1 MKSLILAGGF
11 GTRLRPLTDR
21 VPKSLLPICNR
32 PFLEH
37 QLRLLAEHGITDTTL
52 LTGYLAEDFAP
63 FTAQMRTLLGADLH
77 VSTENKPLGT
87 AGAVRSRLAD
97 LDGTTIVLNGDVLTD
112 LDLSAA
118 LAFHREKGAAVTIV
132 LTPVDDAR
140 PYGLVPLDASDRVEA
155 FLEKPAELVAGQIN
169 AGTYVLEPRVLDEVP
184 PDEFW
189 QFEQQLFPSLL
200 QQGVPVF
207 GYVSDSYW
215 LDIGTPAR
223 YLKAHFDVLSGR
235 VRATVD
241 GTIVNQRQGLG
252 DGTTIEPPV
261 LLSHA
266 PVGPGA
272 TLGPLTSIGPGAHI
286 GARATLDH
294 SVIHAGAEVGEGA
307 VLRHTIVG
315 RDARVEPGE
324 ELDQAVIA

>member
-37 QLRLLAEHGITDTTL
+37 QLRLLAEHGVNDTTL
-52 LTGYLAEDFAP
+52 LTGYLGEDFAP
-63 FTAQMRTLLGADLH
+63 FAAQMRAMLGAELH
-77 VSTENKPLGT
+77 VSTEKKPLGT
-87 AGAVRSRLAD
+87 AGAVRSRLDD

-112 LDLSAA
+112 LDISAA
-118 LAFHREKGAAVTIV
+118 VAFHRQKGAAVTIV

-140 PYGLVPLDASDRVEA
+140 PYGLVPLDAYNRVEA
-155 FLEKPAELVAGQIN
+155 FLEKPKELVAGQIN
-169 AGTYVLEPRVLDEVP
+169 AGTYVLEPSVLEEVP

-200 QQGVPVF
+200 AQDAPVF
-207 GYVSDSYW
+207 GFVSHAYW
-215 LDIGTPAR
+215 LDIGTPER
-223 YLKAHFDVLSGR
+223 YLQAHFDMLSGR
-235 VRATVD
+235 ARATVD
-241 GTIVNQRQGLG
+241 GTLVTQRQELE
-252 DGTTIEPPV
+252 DRTTIEPPV

-272 TLGPLTSIGPGAHI
+272 TLGPLVSIAPGSHI
-286 GARATLDH
+286 GARATLQR
-294 SVIHAGAEVGEGA
+294 SVVHAGAEIGEGA
-307 VLRHTIVG
+307 ALRDTIVG
-315 RDARVEPGE
+315 RDARVDAGATLEG
-324 ELDQAVIA
+324 AVIA

>member
-1 MKSLILAGGF
+1 MKALILAGGF

-37 QLRLLAEHGITDTTL
+37 QIRLLAEHGVNEATL

-63 FTAQMRTLLGADLH
+63 FAAQMRAQVGVQLD
-77 VSTENKPLGT
+77 VSTEEKPLGT
-87 AGAVRSRLAD
+87 AGAVRSVLDR

-112 LDLSAA
+112 LNIGDVV
-118 LAFHREKGAAVTIV
+118 AFHKEKSASVTIV

-140 PYGLVPLDASDRVEA
+140 PYGLVPMDDGARVQA
-155 FLEKPAELVAGQIN
+155 FLEKPKELVAGEIN
-169 AGTYVLEPRVLDEVP
+169 AGTYVLEPSVLEEVP
-184 PDEFW
+184 ADEFW

-200 QQGVPVF
+200 EQGAPIF
-207 GYVSDSYW
+207 GFVSDSYW
-215 LDIGTPAR
+215 LDIGTPER
-223 YLKAHFDVLSGR
+223 FLQAHFDVLNGR
-235 VRATVD
+235 ARAMVD
-241 GTIVNQRQGLG
+241 GTVMRDRTTLS

-266 PVGPGA
+266 PVGAGA

-286 GARATLDH
+286 GAGA
-294 SVIHAGAEVGEGA
+294 SVERSVVHAGAKIGEGA
-307 VLRHTIVG
+307 SLRDSIVG
-315 RDARVEPGE
+315 RDGVVEAGANLE
-324 ELDQAVIA
+324 NAVIA

>member
-37 QLRLLAEHGITDTTL
+37 QLRLLAAHGITDTTL

-63 FTAQMRTLLGADLH
+63 FAAQMRAILGAELH
-77 VSTENKPLGT
+77 VSTEEKPLGT
-87 AGAVRSRLAD
+87 AGAVRSRLDD

-112 LDLSAA
+112 IDLSAA
-118 LAFHREKGAAVTIV
+118 VAFHRENKAAVTIV

-140 PYGLVPLDASDRVEA
+140 PYGLVPLDAGKRVHA
-155 FLEKPAELVAGQIN
+155 FLEKPKDLVAGEVN
-169 AGTYVLEPRVLDEVP
+169 AGTYVLEPEVLHEVP
-184 PDEFW
+184 ADEFW

-200 QQGVPVF
+200 EKGAPIYGF
-207 GYVSDSYW
+207 LSASYW
-215 LDIGTPAR
+215 LDIGTPER
-223 YLKAHFDVLSGR
+223 YLQAHFDVLSGR
-235 VRATVD
+235 ARAMVD
-241 GTIVNQRQGLG
+241 GTLVNERRELA

-272 TLGPLTSIGPGAHI
+272 TLGPLTTIGPGSHI
-286 GARATLDH
+286 GARATLER
-294 SVIHAGAEVGEGA
+294 SVIHAGAEIGEGA
-307 VLRHTIVG
+307 IVKNSTVG
-315 RDARVEPGE
+315 RDARVEPGTTI
-324 ELDQAVIA
+324 DGVVIA

>member
-1 MKSLILAGGF
+1 MKSLILAGGL

-37 QLRLLAEHGITDTTL
+37 QLRLLAAHGITDTTL

-63 FTAQMRTLLGADLH
+63 FAEQMRAMLGAELH
-77 VSTENKPLGT
+77 VSTEEKPLGT
-87 AGAVRSRLAD
+87 AGAVRSKLDD

-118 LAFHREKGAAVTIV
+118 LAFHRAKQAVVTIV
-132 LTPVDDAR
+132 LAPVNDAR
-140 PYGLVPLDASDRVEA
+140 PYGLVPLDEANRVEA
-155 FLEKPAELVAGQIN
+155 FLEKPKELIAGRIN
-169 AGTYVLEPRVLDEVP
+169 AGTYVLEPDVLKEVP
-184 PDEFW
+184 PDQFW

-200 QQGVPVF
+200 EKGAPVYGF
-207 GYVSDSYW
+207 PSDSYW
-215 LDIGTPAR
+215 LDIGTPER
-223 YLKAHFDVLSGR
+223 YLQAHFDVLSGR
-235 VRATVD
+235 ADATVD
-241 GTIVNQRQGLG
+241 GTIVNQRQDLS

-272 TLGPLTSIGPGAHI
+272 TLGPLTSIGPGSRI
-286 GARATLDH
+286 GARATLER
-294 SVIHAGAEVGEGA
+294 SVIHAGAEIGEGA
-307 VLRHTIVG
+307 SLKDSIIG
-315 RDARVEPGE
+315 RDARVEPGAK
-324 ELDQAVIA
+324 LDGAVIS

>member
-37 QLRLLAEHGITDTTL
+37 QLRLLAAHGITDTTL

-63 FTAQMRTLLGADLH
+63 FAQQMRALLGAELH
-77 VSTENKPLGT
+77 VSTEEKPLGT
-87 AGAVRSRLAD
+87 AGAVRSRLGD

-118 LAFHREKGAAVTIV
+118 VAFHREKGAAITIV
-132 LTPVDDAR
+132 LTPVEDAR
-140 PYGLVPLDASDRVEA
+140 PYGLVPLDASNRVEA
-155 FLEKPAELVAGQIN
+155 FLEKPKELVAGQIN
-169 AGTYVLEPRVLDEVP
+169 AGTYVLEPSVLEEVP

-200 QQGVPVF
+200 AHGVPVF

-215 LDIGTPAR
+215 LDIGTPER
-223 YLKAHFDVLSGR
+223 YLQAHFDVLSGR
-235 VRATVD
+235 ARATVD
-241 GTIVNQRQGLG
+241 GTIVNQRQELT
-252 DGTTIEPPV
+252 DGSTIEPPV

-272 TLGPLTSIGPGAHI
+272 TLGPLTSIGPGSHI
-286 GARATLDH
+286 GARATLER
-294 SVIHAGAEVGEGA
+294 SVIHAGAEIGEGA

-315 RDARVEPGE
+315 RDARVEPGAI
-324 ELDQAVIA
+324 LDGAVIA